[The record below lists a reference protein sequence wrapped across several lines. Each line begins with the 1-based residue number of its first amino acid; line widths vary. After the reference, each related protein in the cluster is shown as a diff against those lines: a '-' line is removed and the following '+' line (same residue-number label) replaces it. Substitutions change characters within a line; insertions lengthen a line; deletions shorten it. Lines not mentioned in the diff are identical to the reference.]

1 MKRKWGI
8 TEKVFLILVIAVFAV
23 FGGRKFF
30 SIYNTVKSDETS
42 RSLSTDEAV
51 TVVAGGE
58 EQKPE
63 KDSYQVD
70 VWKYSYEI
78 LDSKILKELP
88 FEPQEHASGI
98 QFDGNRIVNDYSIVS
113 VTMTIEDNND
123 ISPNKIETLNS
134 HQLHVDKMQNTKTH
148 KYELYM
154 SSIGEEPDPMD
165 DFHYQMK
172 YGEKSE
178 PVTLYYLVSDDDLTG
193 DANINL
199 LLNPMG
205 AYGSKTTYKLKDENV
220 TAESVKKYA
229 FIKLN
234 DLLRKS
240 EEY

>member
-1 MKRKWGI
+1 
-8 TEKVFLILVIAVFAV
+8 
-23 FGGRKFF
+23 
-30 SIYNTVKSDETS
+30 
-42 RSLSTDEAV
+42 
-51 TVVAGGE
+51 
-58 EQKPE
+58 
-63 KDSYQVD
+63 
-70 VWKYSYEI
+70 
-78 LDSKILKELP
+78 
-88 FEPQEHASGI
+88 
-98 QFDGNRIVNDYSIVS
+98 
-113 VTMTIEDNND
+113 
-123 ISPNKIETLNS
+123 
-134 HQLHVDKMQNTKTH
+134 
-148 KYELYM
+148 
-154 SSIGEEPDPMD
+154 MD

>member
-1 MKRKWGI
+1 MR
-8 TEKVFLILVIAVFAV
+8 
-23 FGGRKFF
+23 
-30 SIYNTVKSDETS
+30 
-42 RSLSTDEAV
+42 LS
-51 TVVAGGE
+51 
-58 EQKPE
+58 QLW
-63 KDSYQVD
+63 QVD
-70 VWKYSYEI
+70 IWKYSYEI
-78 LDSKILKELP
+78 LEAKILKELP

-123 ISPNKIETLNS
+123 ISPDKIETLNS

-178 PVTLYYLVSDDDLTG
+178 PVTLYYLVSDDDLTE

-205 AYGSKTTYKLKDENV
+205 AYGSKTTYKLKDENTTV
-220 TAESVKKYA
+220 ESVKKYA